1 MEDSFFKT
9 FEWFVPFK
17 LAICFRN
24 QKSLFSLS
32 RELMGDAEIEG
43 DFEIERTG
51 RSELLKTEN
60 NRKKISFQQS
70 KLKRDLFFFC
80 FDEVY
85 A

>member
-24 QKSLFSLS
+24 QMSLFSLS

-43 DFEIERTG
+43 EADW
-51 RSELLKTEN
+51 SE
-60 NRKKISFQQS
+60 
-70 KLKRDLFFFC
+70 
-80 FDEVY
+80 
-85 A
+85 